1 MYFESKGKI
10 NTKETI
16 DLATQI
22 AKERN
27 IKHIVIASCTGYTC
41 DFFRD
46 TKSFNT
52 VCVTHSYGFVGKGKV
67 EMDDKKR
74 EELETRG
81 FDVLT
86 TTHVLSGAER
96 AMSSKFAGLYPT
108 EIIAHSLRMLG
119 QGVKVC
125 VEVATMALD
134 SGKIPYGEKVVA
146 IGGSAR
152 GADTAIIITPDHA
165 ADIFE
170 TKIHEIICKPKN
182 F

>member
-1 MYFESKGKI
+1 MHFETKGKT

-16 DLATQI
+16 DLATRV

-41 DFFRD
+41 DFFKD

-52 VCVTHSYGFVGKGKV
+52 VCVTHSYGFVGKGKI
-67 EMDDKKR
+67 EMDDKRK

-96 AMSSKFAGLYPT
+96 GLSSKFGGVYPT
-108 EIIAHSLRMLG
+108 ELIAHSLRMLG
-119 QGVKVC
+119 EGVKVG

-146 IGGSAR
+146 IAGSVR
-152 GADTAIIITPDHA
+152 GADSAVIITPAHA